1 MERRLAAIFA
11 ADMVGYSRL
20 MEADEVGTLARQ
32 KVHRSE
38 LIDSRI
44 EAHGGRIIKLTGD
57 GMIAEFPSV
66 VEAVQ
71 CAVSIQRE
79 MDAREADIS
88 KDKKIRYRVAVNLGD
103 VIFDE
108 GDVYG
113 DGVNIAARLEALAE
127 PGGVVV
133 SGTAYDHLKSNV
145 EVGYEDLGE
154 QQVKNI
160 KTPVRVYRIV
170 PEGAAISPRR
180 KQNFRRKALI
190 VSIGIA
196 ALALLIAGATI
207 WQFAS
212 TPEASSSGPK
222 TDAILAMPAGPKIV
236 VLPFENLSGDPDQ
249 DYFVDG
255 LVEELTT
262 RLTEHGYFFVIARNS
277 AFKYKGQSPDV
288 RDVGKD
294 LGVDYVVEGSVR
306 RSGERI
312 RLNAQLLNASDGT
325 HVWAKTYDRAFDVE
339 GLFGIQDELTTAIS
353 RAVGE
358 VRGAISQTLL
368 KQMEA
373 KRPTDIAAYEC
384 VLLSWNYW
392 ESYSPTIHA
401 RARDCLEAAVKR
413 DPSYAD
419 GWTNLS
425 HIYRAEYENVVNQRP
440 DPMGRSIHAA
450 DRGVDLNPTSFWAHQ
465 MRAYAVHRGGRKE
478 DALYSIDRALELSP
492 NHPRALHNSAT
503 LLMSLGDWG
512 RGMAI
517 WQKVIKLDPTPPPWT
532 YFTPLFVH
540 HHRGEL
546 EEAYRYFLMIK
557 HSPMGGWYRLA
568 AFEAI
573 LLAEM
578 ERLDEAREAMARALD
593 LNPGFAETAHAELS
607 VWFWANP
614 EYLETLMDGLYKAGL
629 SRQPD

>member
-32 KVHRSE
+32 KVHRTE
-38 LIDSRI
+38 LIDPKI

-79 MDAREADIS
+79 MAAREAEVPEER
-88 KDKKIRYRVAVNLGD
+88 KIRYRAAVNLGD
-103 VIFDE
+103 VIFEE

-113 DGVNIAARLEALAE
+113 DGVNIAARLEGLAE
-127 PGGVVV
+127 PGGIVV
-133 SGTAYDHLKSNV
+133 SGTAYDHLKFNV

-160 KTPVRVYRIV
+160 ATPVRVYRVV
-170 PEGAAISPRR
+170 PEGSAVSSGRRPKRQRARAMSAIGVVAAIC
-180 KQNFRRKALI
+180 
-190 VSIGIA
+190 VIA
-196 ALALLIAGATI
+196 GVAIWQLALK
-207 WQFAS
+207 
-212 TPEASSSGPK
+212 PEAPEPGPD

-236 VLPFENLSGDPDQ
+236 VLPFDNLSGDPDQ

-255 LVEELTT
+255 LVEDLTT
-262 RLTEHGYFFVIARNS
+262 RLTQHGFFFVIARNS

-288 RDVGKD
+288 RDVGED

-312 RLNAQLLNASDGT
+312 RVNAQLLNAKDGT
-325 HVWAKTYDRAFDVE
+325 HVWAKSYDRAFDVE

-358 VRGAISQTLL
+358 VKGAISQALL
-368 KQMEA
+368 KQMES
-373 KRPTDIAAYEC
+373 KRPADIAAYEC

-392 ESYSPTIHA
+392 ESYNPEIHA

-413 DPSYAD
+413 DPNYAD

-440 DPMGRSIHAA
+440 DPVARSTHAA
-450 DRGVDLNPTSFWAHQ
+450 DRGVELNPTSFWAHI
-465 MRAYAVHRGGRKE
+465 MRAMAMHRARRKE
-478 DALYSIDRALELSP
+478 DTLLSIDNALELAP
-492 NHPRALHNSAT
+492 NHPRALHGSA
-503 LLMSLGDWG
+503 LLLAQMGYFE
-512 RGMAI
+512 RGLVL
-517 WQKVIKLDPTPPPWT
+517 WEKVIKLDPTPPSWT
-532 YFTPLFVH
+532 YFTPLFVYH
-540 HHRGEL
+540 ARGKL
-546 EEAYRYFLMIK
+546 EEALRYALILRQT
-557 HSPMGGWYRLA
+557 PMGNWHIIA
-568 AFEAI
+568 AFETSI
-573 LLAEM
+573 LAQM
-578 ERLDEAREAMARALD
+578 GRMDEAREALSRTTSLS
-593 LNPGFAETAHAELS
+593 PGFAETALS
-607 VWFWANP
+607 ESEVFLWANP
-614 EYLETLMDGLYKAGL
+614 EYLELHMNGLYKAGL
-629 SRQPD
+629 PRQPT

>member
-20 MEADEVGTLARQ
+20 IEADEVGTLARQ
-32 KVHRSE
+32 KSHRAE
-38 LIDSRI
+38 LIDPRI
-44 EAHGGRIIKLTGD
+44 ESHGGRIIKLTGD

-71 CAVSIQRE
+71 CAVSVQRE
-79 MDAREADIS
+79 MAVREADVRE
-88 KDKKIRYRVAVNLGD
+88 DQKIRYRVAVNLGD

-154 QQVKNI
+154 QRVKNI
-160 KTPVRVYRIV
+160 ATPVRVYRVV
-170 PEGAAISPRR
+170 PEGVAETPRR
-180 KQNFRRKALI
+180 TLISRRNTLMA
-190 VSIGIA
+190 SIGIA
-196 ALALLIAGATI
+196 ALAFLIAGAAV

-212 TPEASSSGPK
+212 IPEASKSEPD
-222 TDAILAMPAGPKIV
+222 TDEILAMPAGPKIV
-236 VLPFENLSGDPDQ
+236 VLPFDNLSGDPDQ

-262 RLTEHGYFFVIARNS
+262 RLTEHGYLYVIARNS
-277 AFKYKGQSPDV
+277 AFKYKGKSPDV
-288 RDVGKD
+288 RDVGED

-312 RLNAQLLNASDGT
+312 RVNAQLLNANDGT

-373 KRPTDIAAYEC
+373 KRPIDIAAYEC

-392 ESYSPTIHA
+392 ESYSPSIHA

-413 DPSYAD
+413 DPNYAD

-425 HIYRAEYENVVNQRP
+425 HIYRAEYENSVNQRP
-440 DPMGRSIHAA
+440 DPMDRSIRAA
-450 DRGVDLNPTSFWAHQ
+450 DRGVELNPTSFWAYQ
-465 MRAYAVHRGGRKE
+465 MRAYAMHRGGRR
-478 DALYSIDRALELSP
+478 DDTLFSINRALELSP
-492 NHPRALHNSAT
+492 NHPRALHNSAA
-503 LLMSLGDWG
+503 LLMSLGDWD

-540 HHRGEL
+540 HYRGEF
-546 EEAYRYFLMIK
+546 EEAYRYVSMIK
-557 HSPMGGWYRLA
+557 HSPMGGWYRVA

-573 LLAEM
+573 MLAEM
-578 ERLDEAREAMARALD
+578 DRLDEAKEAMSRVLD
-593 LNPGFAETAHAELS
+593 LHPGFAETAQAELS

-614 EYLETLMDGLYKAGL
+614 EYLEILMNGLYKAGL
-629 SRQPD
+629 PRQPI